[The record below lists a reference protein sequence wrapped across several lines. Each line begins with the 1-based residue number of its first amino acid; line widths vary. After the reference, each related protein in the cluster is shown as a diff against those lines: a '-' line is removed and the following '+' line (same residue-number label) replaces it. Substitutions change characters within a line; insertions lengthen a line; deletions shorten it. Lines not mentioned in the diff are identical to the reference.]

1 MNKKMIVLS
10 ICMFS
15 TLSSVSV
22 ASRLIVKYRDITPRG
37 NNLTAFD
44 STEKSPLSAQQRQQI
59 SNIANDQITELSTQ
73 ADGTHVLLLERDLP
87 KQQLDRL
94 INKLNSQSNVEYV
107 EEDRLMHIQVVPLV
121 DTRQWNMKYMSN
133 SLNGVGNWF
142 GNNFVNAWNKLDA
155 RSIHAGQGVTIAV
168 IDSGYTPHPS
178 FLPRL
183 LSYSNGNR
191 GATFISDCRISGMCS
206 VSTPQNRSAILPHED
221 AIDLGDFINSQDA
234 DKLRFDDCSPRATS
248 SWHGTHVTGILAAQ
262 DSISIGGVSISGGAY
277 ASNILPIR
285 ALGKCGGYSSDINA
299 AMVWA
304 TKGNSS
310 IINPTPVKVINM
322 SLGNE
327 GECGRSTQE
336 AINLSNPAVIVVAAG
351 NEKKDMGNISPAS
364 CANVI
369 SVAASGPNGTLA
381 SYSNYGASTITAAGG
396 DGGAVGAIY
405 STIWNSATSYNQSS
419 GGGFGPMQGTS
430 MATPH
435 VSAAVALLISLI
447 ESQPSPYN
455 TWNRT
460 RISQLLQNTADYSN
474 FGVNNCI
481 TGTNKCTA
489 SGNLNVESAVDYI
502 LGGQYAKILEPNQT
516 TILFTPTKLSATVNI
531 RNNNLS
537 TINIE
542 SSILLVGL
550 GFSIK
555 QNNCSGNNLP
565 VNSECSITIAALN
578 SKSNSAGY
586 LRLFDQSNQV
596 LLTINLYKGG
606 AVNLIPQSYVRVYG
620 DGGGCSILS
629 ANTDEGDDTSL
640 LLVVLLIIC
649 YQIKTIRRGK
659 I

>member
-1 MNKKMIVLS
+1 MNKKMVVLS

-22 ASRLIVKYRDITPRG
+22 ASRLIVKYRDIAPSG

-44 STEKSPLSAQQRQQI
+44 STEKAPLSVQQRQQI
-59 SNIANDQITELSTQ
+59 SGIANDKVTELSTHP
-73 ADGTHVLLLERDLP
+73 DGTHVLLLEKNLP

-94 INKLNSQSNVEYV
+94 INKLNSQPNVDYA
-107 EEDRLMHIQVVPLV
+107 EEDRLMQIQVVPSV
-121 DTRQWNMKYMSN
+121 DARQWNLKYISS
-133 SLNGVGNWF
+133 SLYGVGNWF

-155 RSIHAGQGVTIAV
+155 RSIRAGQGVTIAV
-168 IDSGYTPHPS
+168 VDSGYTPHPS
-178 FLPRL
+178 FLPNL

-191 GATFISDCRISGMCS
+191 GATFISDCRIAGVCPI
-206 VSTPQNRSAILPHED
+206 STPQDRSVILPNDD
-221 AIDLGDFINSQDA
+221 ATDFGDFINTQDA
-234 DKLRFDDCSPRATS
+234 DKLRFDDCSPRVTS

-262 DSISIGGVSISGGAY
+262 DSITVGGVSISGGAY

-285 ALGKCGGYSSDINA
+285 ALGKCGGYSSDINT

-304 TKGNSS
+304 TKGNSLIS
-310 IINPTPVKVINM
+310 NPTPAKVINM
-322 SLGNE
+322 SLGNY
-327 GECGRSTQE
+327 GTCGRSTQD

-351 NEKKDMGNISPAS
+351 NEKKEIGNYSPAS

-396 DGGAVGAIY
+396 DGGGLGAIY
-405 STIWNSATSYNQSS
+405 STIWNSPTDYNLSS

-447 ESQPSPYN
+447 ESQPAPYN

-460 RISQLLQNTADYSN
+460 RISQLLQNTADYSK
-474 FGVNNCI
+474 FGINNCVS
-481 TGTNKCTA
+481 GTNKCTA
-489 SGNLNVESAVDYI
+489 SGNLNVESAVDYV
-502 LGGQYAKILEPNQT
+502 LGGQYAKLLEPDQT
-516 TILFTPTKLSATVNI
+516 VVRFDPTKLSATVNI

-537 TINIE
+537 SINIE
-542 SSILLVGL
+542 SNILLVGA
-550 GFSIK
+550 GFNIK

-565 VNSECSITIAALN
+565 VNSECSITIEASN
-578 SKSNSAGY
+578 SKNDSAGY
-586 LRLFDQSNQV
+586 LRLVDRSNQA
-596 LLTINLYKGG
+596 LSTINLYKGLPVD
-606 AVNLIPQSYVRVYG
+606 ANSQSYVKGY
-620 DGGGCSILS
+620 GGGCSILS
-629 ANTDEGDDTSL
+629 TNADEGDDMSL
-640 LLVVLLIIC
+640 LIVVLLIIC